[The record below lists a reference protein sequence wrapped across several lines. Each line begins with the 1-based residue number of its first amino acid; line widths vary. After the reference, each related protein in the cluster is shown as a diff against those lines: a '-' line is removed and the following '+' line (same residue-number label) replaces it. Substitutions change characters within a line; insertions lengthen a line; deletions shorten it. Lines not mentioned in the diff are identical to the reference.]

1 METES
6 SVLSFKGYFSNQL
19 VQTSLKIKLNP
30 DLLTPLS
37 FWFRFFR
44 ALYKL
49 LKHANAVEEES
60 VRTFLWF
67 SCLCCSSSL
76 LKHSWVWICFRKE
89 LFAKRIV
96 ALFWWSVNPLGWLLC
111 LHALINTV
119 LPSSHHTLPHALTW
133 WHTQR
138 LTKSAENIRMP
149 ALKKLTGKSQ
159 IT

>member
-60 VRTFLWF
+60 VRTFL
-67 SCLCCSSSL
+67 
-76 LKHSWVWICFRKE
+76 
-89 LFAKRIV
+89 
-96 ALFWWSVNPLGWLLC
+96 
-111 LHALINTV
+111 
-119 LPSSHHTLPHALTW
+119 
-133 WHTQR
+133 
-138 LTKSAENIRMP
+138 
-149 ALKKLTGKSQ
+149 
-159 IT
+159 